1 MLILI
6 LIYGNS
12 MYFDVY
18 LELHQ
23 KFEWLISFKIVIFAI
38 LLLLISVPI
47 DFRLDIWE
55 SLKKGQIVATLIL

>member
-1 MLILI
+1 
-6 LIYGNS
+6 

-47 DFRLDIWE
+47 DFRLNIWE
-55 SLKKGQIVATLIL
+55 RLKKGQIVATLILQL

>member
-1 MLILI
+1 
-6 LIYGNS
+6 

-38 LLLLISVPI
+38 FLLLKSVPI
-47 DFRLDIWE
+47 DFRLNIWE
-55 SLKKGQIVATLIL
+55 SLKKGQIIATLIL

>member
-1 MLILI
+1 
-6 LIYGNS
+6 

-47 DFRLDIWE
+47 DFRLNIWE